1 MPESSTLKLRL
12 LGAFAIEA
20 SAERPAAPAIRSRKA
35 RALLAYLAMK
45 PDWRAGREEL
55 ATLLWGDTPDA
66 QARHSLRQCL
76 VSLRQ
81 DLHRTAP
88 DLLDIDRETIELR
101 AQGLMVDAR
110 EVLSIAACRTPAALA
125 RAADLARGPFLA
137 DLALDIEEFDA
148 WRRHEQERLSDAA
161 ARVFETL
168 AADAD
173 AAGDGERAIAA
184 AERLVALDPTR
195 EDRQRVA
202 LKIVARHRGRDA
214 ALDRARQIKELLRS
228 ELAAAP
234 EAATRALIDAIRN
247 GEIAPA
253 QVEKP
258 LAVPDAATPPIAIAA
273 PASALVPADD
283 AQPAPIPATP
293 HWRRRPVAAAL
304 ATIAAVSIGSVAVF
318 AAGVS
323 IPWARLPFA
332 AKTPPGS
339 AIASAVV
346 LPFRV
351 DAPRGAD
358 DLAFARMLTHN
369 LTADLTHYGDL
380 RIVSERT
387 ADLYGDRDIGAAG
400 AELGVGYAVIG
411 RVQQSDD
418 GLRADVQLVDAATR
432 MTLWSD
438 HVRREAGDAG
448 RLADEVALGLTHALV
463 VNMTYARVRRL
474 HQEPGQPPP
483 IADLMLRARAYEM
496 RGHSRDNV
504 VAALSLYEDVLR
516 RSPNN
521 ANAKLGVARMNIIAT
536 MNFIDLDKPADLNRA
551 EALLTEVLERF
562 PNWALAHNTFGLL
575 QKHRRQFDA
584 GLKSFQRALELNP
597 SYLHARGQIGALLT
611 RMGQPEKGL
620 EVIRETMRLAT
631 ANDPGMGFW
640 CLFASEAELELGHEQ
655 AALDWV
661 QRASTLMPGSPL
673 VQAWLA
679 SVYVAIGDHAK
690 AAKYAAALKAMAP
703 FRSHEFAG
711 RQFNPT
717 PPGSWPRT
725 RILEGLRVALAGPLG

>member
-110 EVLSIAACRTPAALA
+110 ELLSIAACRTPAA
-125 RAADLARGPFLA
+125 RAAYLARGPFLA

-202 LKIVARHRGRDA
+202 LKIVARHRGRAA
-214 ALDRARQIKELLRS
+214 ALGRARQIKELLRS

-234 EAATRALIDAIRN
+234 EAATRALIDSIRN
-247 GEIAPA
+247 GAIAPV

-258 LAVPDAATPPIAIAA
+258 LAVPDAAAPPVAIAA

-304 ATIAAVSIGSVAVF
+304 ATMAAVSIGTVAVF

-332 AKTPPGS
+332 AQTPPGS
-339 AIASAVV
+339 AIAAAGA
-346 LPFRV
+346 LPSPP
-351 DAPRGAD
+351 DAPRGAA
-358 DLAFARMLTHN
+358 DLPSARMRTHN
-369 LTADLTHYGDL
+369 LTADPTHSGDL

-516 RSPNN
+516 R
-521 ANAKLGVARMNIIAT
+521 
-536 MNFIDLDKPADLNRA
+536 
-551 EALLTEVLERF
+551 
-562 PNWALAHNTFGLL
+562 
-575 QKHRRQFDA
+575 
-584 GLKSFQRALELNP
+584 
-597 SYLHARGQIGALLT
+597 
-611 RMGQPEKGL
+611 
-620 EVIRETMRLAT
+620 
-631 ANDPGMGFW
+631 
-640 CLFASEAELELGHEQ
+640 
-655 AALDWV
+655 
-661 QRASTLMPGSPL
+661 
-673 VQAWLA
+673 
-679 SVYVAIGDHAK
+679 
-690 AAKYAAALKAMAP
+690 
-703 FRSHEFAG
+703 
-711 RQFNPT
+711 
-717 PPGSWPRT
+717 
-725 RILEGLRVALAGPLG
+725 